1 VTPVLFW
8 ASKATGRLPWERLKV
23 DILLFTN
30 LFPNSEDPNYGIFV
44 YRRAHELQKI
54 FGHSV
59 RVVAPVPYF
68 PKWLH
73 IPARLRAMPRI
84 ARWLQMSRIPD
95 RERLHGIDVHHPRY
109 FVLPNVSV
117 ALHGFLM
124 FLGAISTVARL
135 HRRRRF
141 DCLDAH
147 FVYPDGLAA
156 ILIGKSLRLPVVIT
170 AHGTDLN
177 HYPKFPLLR
186 PLLRWTLQ
194 SADRVICVSTPL
206 KQIALSLKVPND
218 RIVVI
223 PNGIDLKL
231 FYPADKAESR
241 LRLGIVARA
250 KVILAVAQLIPR
262 KGHIS
267 LIQAVACLRKKL
279 PDIDV
284 QLFIV
289 GEGDLS
295 EILRKEILA
304 LVLERHVFLKGPVK
318 NEELF
323 RWYSAADVTCLPSS
337 GEGLPCALLES
348 LACGTPVVATG
359 VGGVPELINSSDL
372 GILVKQDISSISSG
386 LERALETTWDRGA
399 LARHVGR
406 YTWAETAVEIEKG
419 LAYAV
424 KQKPKGTTRTTLAEP
439 TDQYVAEA
447 K

>member
-1 VTPVLFW
+1 M
-8 ASKATGRLPWERLKV
+8 

-54 FGHSV
+54 LGHSV

-73 IPARLRAMPRI
+73 VPAKLRTLPRI
-84 ARWLQMSRIPD
+84 ARWLQMSRIPA
-95 RERLHGIDVHHPRY
+95 RERLHGIDVYHPRY

-117 ALHGFLM
+117 PFHGFLM
-124 FLGAISTVARL
+124 FLGAISTVVRL
-135 HRRRRF
+135 HLQRRF

-177 HYPKFPLLR
+177 YYPKFPHLR

-194 SADRVICVSTPL
+194 AADRVICVSTPL
-206 KQIALSLKVPND
+206 KQIALRLRVPND

-241 LRLGIVARA
+241 LRLGILARA
-250 KVILAVAQLIPR
+250 RVILAVAQLIPR
-262 KGHIS
+262 KGHSS

-279 PDIDV
+279 PNVDA

-295 EILRKEILA
+295 EILRQKIL
-304 LVLERHVFLKGPVK
+304 
-318 NEELF
+318 
-323 RWYSAADVTCLPSS
+323 
-337 GEGLPCALLES
+337 
-348 LACGTPVVATG
+348 
-359 VGGVPELINSSDL
+359 
-372 GILVKQDISSISSG
+372 
-386 LERALETTWDRGA
+386 
-399 LARHVGR
+399 
-406 YTWAETAVEIEKG
+406 
-419 LAYAV
+419 
-424 KQKPKGTTRTTLAEP
+424 
-439 TDQYVAEA
+439 
-447 K
+447 

>member
-1 VTPVLFW
+1 VEQLTV
-8 ASKATGRLPWERLKV
+8 V
-23 DILLFTN
+23 ILLFTN

-44 YRRAHELQKI
+44 YRRALELQKI
-54 FGHSV
+54 LGHSV

-73 IPARLRAMPRI
+73 IPAKLRAVPRI
-84 ARWLQMSRIPD
+84 ARWLQMSRIPA
-95 RERLHGIDVHHPRY
+95 RERRHGIDVYHPRY
-109 FVLPNVSV
+109 FVLPYVSV
-117 ALHGFLM
+117 PFHGFLM
-124 FLGAISTVARL
+124 FLGVISTVVRL
-135 HRRRRF
+135 HLRRRF

-147 FVYPDGLAA
+147 FVYPDGFAA

-177 HYPKFPLLR
+177 YYPKFPLLR

-194 SADRVICVSTPL
+194 GADRVICVSTPL
-206 KQIALSLKVPND
+206 KQIALRLKVPND

-241 LRLGIVARA
+241 LRLGVLARA

-262 KGHIS
+262 KGHTS

-279 PDIDV
+279 PTV

-295 EILRKEILA
+295 EILRQKILA
-304 LVLERHVFLKGPVK
+304 LGLERHVFLKGPVK

-406 YTWAETAVEIEKG
+406 YTWAETAVEIERG
-419 LAYAV
+419 LAYSV
-424 KQKPKGTTRTTLAEP
+424 KQKCKRATRTTLAEP
-439 TDQYVAEA
+439 TDQYIADA
-447 K
+447 KP